1 MPELPALSISLAP
14 RALVSPSFVLL
25 AHRSSL
31 NFGALWCSDSS
42 NKSGLLVPTLFRG
55 MEQHGGCSYA
65 HGYLLEFDPNRLAMY
80 VYIYIYIYVLRER
93 ERAGSE
99 FLLQR
104 ERMLRFLLGPWSKT
118 APNSRRS
125 CEVLRNLFRS
135 CLVPLTFSDVLYE
148 HFAQSPECRGD
159 MVC

>member
-14 RALVSPSFVLL
+14 RAVVSPSFVLL

-80 VYIYIYIYVLRER
+80 GLAMYVYIYIYMYSERER
-93 ERAGSE
+93 ERESRFRVSPPAGKDAPLPSWAMV
-99 FLLQR
+99 QD
-104 ERMLRFLLGPWSKT
+104 GPELEEK
-118 APNSRRS
+118 
-125 CEVLRNLFRS
+125 L
-135 CLVPLTFSDVLYE
+135 
-148 HFAQSPECRGD
+148 
-159 MVC
+159 

>member
-80 VYIYIYIYVLRER
+80 VYIYIYICTQRER
-93 ERAGSE
+93 ESRFRVSPPAGKDAPLPSWAMV
-99 FLLQR
+99 QD
-104 ERMLRFLLGPWSKT
+104 GPELEEK
-118 APNSRRS
+118 
-125 CEVLRNLFRS
+125 L
-135 CLVPLTFSDVLYE
+135 
-148 HFAQSPECRGD
+148 
-159 MVC
+159 

>member
-80 VYIYIYIYVLRER
+80 VYIYIYVLRER
-93 ERAGSE
+93 EREREPVQSFSSSGKGCSAS
-99 FLLQR
+99 FLGH
-104 ERMLRFLLGPWSKT
+104 GP
-118 APNSRRS
+118 RR
-125 CEVLRNLFRS
+125 
-135 CLVPLTFSDVLYE
+135 
-148 HFAQSPECRGD
+148 PELEEKL
-159 MVC
+159 